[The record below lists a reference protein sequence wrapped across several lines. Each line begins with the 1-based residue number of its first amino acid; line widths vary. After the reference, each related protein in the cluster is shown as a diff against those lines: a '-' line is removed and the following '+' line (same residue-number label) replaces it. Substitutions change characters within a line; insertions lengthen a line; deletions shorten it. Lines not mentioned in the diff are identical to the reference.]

1 MTENKVAAV
10 EIEIEIE
17 ELEPK
22 VAPSDWWFGMF

>member
-22 VAPSDWWFGMF
+22 VAPSGYWDPF